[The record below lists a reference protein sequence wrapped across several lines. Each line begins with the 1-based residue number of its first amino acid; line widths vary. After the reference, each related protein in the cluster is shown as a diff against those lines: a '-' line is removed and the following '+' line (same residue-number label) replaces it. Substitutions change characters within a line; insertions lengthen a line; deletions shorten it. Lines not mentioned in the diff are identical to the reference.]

1 MRIGIDLGG
10 SHIGIGL
17 IQEGKVFR
25 KIEHNF
31 SEEEKQNVEEAIK
44 RVLYKEIDEILKIV
58 ELRTIEFIGVSVPR
72 KT

>member
-17 IQEGKVFR
+17 IQDGKVFR
-25 KIEHNF
+25 KNEYNF
-31 SEEEKQNVEEAIK
+31 SEEEKKNIK
-44 RVLYKEIDEILKIV
+44 ETIKEVLYKEIDNISKIV
-58 ELRTIEFIGVSVPR
+58 ELRTIELIGVSLPR

>member
-17 IQEGKVFR
+17 IQDGKVFR
-25 KIEHNF
+25 KNEYNF
-31 SEEEKQNVEEAIK
+31 SEEEKKTIK
-44 RVLYKEIDEILKIV
+44 EVLYKEIDNISKIV
-58 ELRTIEFIGVSVPR
+58 ELRTIELIGVSLPR